1 MEDGKQNNI
10 QVGTGGVNA
19 AIEKDLN
26 DVEQELGEL
35 TTETRANEF
44 TIMNSLSDAAPAYEE
59 ANAVPAPDL
68 EEDMSELHNQLT
80 TLTRAM
86 NSLSDAA
93 PAYEEANAVP
103 APDLEEDM
111 PEHHNQLTTLA
122 KKNKKKKKK
131 KKNNPVATTSE
142 DPYEKY
148 FGKNCLLTKEI
159 EKENLNAY
167 QF

>member
-68 EEDMSELHNQLT
+68 EEDM
-80 TLTRAM
+80 
-86 NSLSDAA
+86 
-93 PAYEEANAVP
+93 
-103 APDLEEDM
+103 

-148 FGKNCLLTKEI
+148 FGKNGLLTKEI